1 MKKIQSIV
9 ISEESNEECL
19 PDFWLEFEMSRS
31 VIDTE
36 SMKKTTDHKVKEMM
50 EYIHTHYQEKIT
62 VEQPDKMNDSK
73 WWIDLIIELQSLA
86 QAGLTYGKD
95 AYDQERY
102 QRIRE
107 ISAEMMSAITEL
119 PTERVKGL
127 FCNEIGYQTPKIDT
141 RAVEKLNEN
150 PKNCLVLE
158 DSEAGIEASYS
169 ANIPV
174 ICIPDMKKPAMQ
186 YLDKTAAVYET
197 LDKVIVFLAINRILF
212 SDITFFRSEKMV
224 QYKQL

>member
-1 MKKIQSIV
+1 
-9 ISEESNEECL
+9 
-19 PDFWLEFEMSRS
+19 
-31 VIDTE
+31 
-36 SMKKTTDHKVKEMM
+36 
-50 EYIHTHYQEKIT
+50 
-62 VEQPDKMNDSK
+62 
-73 WWIDLIIELQSLA
+73 
-86 QAGLTYGKD
+86 
-95 AYDQERY
+95 
-102 QRIRE
+102 
-107 ISAEMMSAITEL
+107 MMSAITEL

-212 SDITFFRSEKMV
+212 SDITFLEVKKWYNINNYKSGIKKKGDVCDGQRIFIIKTSESR
-224 QYKQL
+224 